1 MLGLAAVPEVI
12 GPAATL
18 SWTHSIEKTRWT
30 EHWQATPDGLVLDAA
45 SVQGSGAGM
54 EPPDGSILKDGAWH
68 WKPTLAPMPEVMLG
82 NAGVTA
88 PWTLCRDGG
97 SCRDL
102 IAPAGEPI
110 RLFPC
115 P

>member
-1 MLGLAAVPEVI
+1 MLGLAAAPEAI

-18 SWTHSIEKTRWT
+18 SWTHSIEKTLWT
-30 EHWQATPDGLVLDAA
+30 EHWRATPAGLVIDEA
-45 SVQGSGAGM
+45 SVEGSGAGM
-54 EPPDGSILKDGAWH
+54 EPSEGSILKDGAWH
-68 WKPTLAPMPEVMLG
+68 WTPTLPPMPEVMLG

-88 PWTLCRDGG
+88 PWRLCSDNGA
-97 SCRDL
+97 CRDL
-102 IAPAGEPI
+102 IAPPGEPI

>member
-1 MLGLAAVPEVI
+1 MLGLAALPEVI

-18 SWTHSIEKTRWT
+18 SWTHSIEKTLWT
-30 EHWQATPDGLVLDAA
+30 EHWRATPAGLLIDEA

-54 EPPDGSILKDGAWH
+54 EPPDGSVLKDGAWH
-68 WKPTLAPMPEVMLG
+68 WRPALPPQSEITLG

-88 PWTLCRDGG
+88 PWRLCPDGG
-97 SCRDL
+97 ACRDL